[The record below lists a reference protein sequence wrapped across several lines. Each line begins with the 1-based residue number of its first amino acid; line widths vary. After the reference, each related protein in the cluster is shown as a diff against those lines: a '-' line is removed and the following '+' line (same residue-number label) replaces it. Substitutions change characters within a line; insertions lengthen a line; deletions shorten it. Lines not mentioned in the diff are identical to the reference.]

1 MKAEEYSFV
10 ELFNKIDSQLVKEA
24 EGEWE
29 KRKKVSFFHS
39 NFVKAAF
46 VAICVSFGALC
57 IFQPQVQ
64 AAVKEF
70 TGWIAR
76 ILQLESDL
84 SPYAEV
90 IHKQEI
96 NNGFTLSLD
105 EVILS
110 DHKVY
115 AAVTVNTEYPE
126 GTVNGTYV
134 TVNGKDYSVESVY
147 DQAEDIGQEL
157 GEQVPRHL
165 YTFVLKDELPKT
177 VTNMELHFAAYQNDE
192 DLLEEKN
199 AVAFDFAFSATKEEL
214 EEQKVQV
221 PVDQKLVLEDGTV
234 IHFKSLTITKIDSR
248 VEAELENIPE
258 NKIDSCADFYYLEG
272 KDSLGN
278 PIGYVCDTSNGKDLT
293 FVCDVQSGMYP
304 SVDSEWVEL
313 RFYYYERVQEED
325 QRPIDTV
332 DGEDMALEDDGFPVN
347 QVEVGEPFRIEV
359 KQNMK

>member
-1 MKAEEYSFV
+1 MEEYSFV

-24 EGEWE
+24 EGDWE
-29 KRKKVSFFHS
+29 KRKKVPFFRS
-39 NFVKAAF
+39 NFVKAAC

-70 TGWIAR
+70 TGWIAQ

-90 IHKQEI
+90 IHKQEVKD
-96 NNGFTLSLD
+96 GFTLSLD
-105 EVILS
+105 EVMLS
-110 DHKVY
+110 ENKVY
-115 AAVTVNTEYPE
+115 AAVTVNMEYPE
-126 GTVNGTYV
+126 GTVSGTYV
-134 TVNGKDYSVESVY
+134 TVNGKDYPVESVY

-157 GEQVPRHL
+157 GEQVPHHL
-165 YTFVLKDELPKT
+165 YTFVLKDKLPET

-258 NKIDSCADFYYLEG
+258 NKIDSGADFYYLEG

-278 PIGYVCDTSNGKDLT
+278 PIGYVCDTSNGKNLA
-293 FVCDVQSGMYP
+293 FVCDMQSGMYP

-313 RFYYYERVQEED
+313 RFYYYEKVQEED
-325 QRPIDTV
+325 QQPIDTL
-332 DGEDMALEDDGFPVN
+332 DGEDMFLEDDGFPVN
-347 QVEVGEPFRIEV
+347 RVEVGEPFRIKV